1 MKRNG
6 NFLVAISLMSL
17 VAACNKTENK
27 QTQDNSNEPE
37 MIVESNYFLK
47 EQLIGEWVQPNPI
60 NSKEVQG
67 FSLLENGTAKS
78 INMATLL
85 YEKWWMDNNELF
97 LVATSIG
104 NHQQSTD
111 TLAYKI
117 IKLNNSSLSIK
128 YKNGDDQIVE
138 EYSKK

>member
-6 NFLVAISLMSL
+6 NFLVVISLMSL

-47 EQLIGEWVQPNPI
+47 EQLVGEWVQPNPI

-78 INMATLL
+78 INMATLQ

-97 LVATSIG
+97 LVGTSIG